1 MKRIRPVIPAVLTL
15 ILASAA
21 AFAAAAGEETITLA
35 DAPGRE
41 LTVASC
47 AVCHSLDYLPMNA
60 AVMTRASWEK
70 SIHKMI
76 DKFGAPIDAANIPVI
91 LDYLALH
98 YSAGS

>member
-1 MKRIRPVIPAVLTL
+1 MKRTRPVSPAVLTL
-15 ILASAA
+15 ILASSAA
-21 AFAAAAGEETITLA
+21 SAAVAGEETIALT
-35 DAPGRE
+35 DAPGRD

-60 AVMTRASWEK
+60 AVMNRAAWEK

-76 DKFGAPIDAANIPVI
+76 DKFGAPIDPANIPVI